1 MSIYSTSSGF
11 FSKLY
16 IVGHDD
22 QIHRPVAN
30 VKQEE
35 YQREHVGGAAVKTQL
50 ETNQSRLKHIAIG
63 SDWMKVK
70 YK

>member
-1 MSIYSTSSGF
+1 MSATASGF
-11 FSKLY
+11 FTKLY
-16 IVGHDD
+16 IVRHDD
-22 QIHRPVAN
+22 QIHRPVAK
-30 VKQEE
+30 VEQEE
-35 YQREHVGGAAVKTQL
+35 HEREHVGGAAVKTQL